1 MREKFRRT
9 VVEYTI
15 VNFIQFNKGN
25 PEIVHVNTFEGYAR
39 NSDIEKYQK
48 EHPELKLEGTQ
59 YVRSE
64 EKKAVYEYTADIV
77 RKYGKKV

>member
-15 VNFIQFNKGN
+15 VSFMRIRNGQ

-39 NSDIEKYQK
+39 NSDIENYKK
-48 EHPELKLEGTQ
+48 EHSELKLEDTQ
-59 YVRSE
+59 HIRTE